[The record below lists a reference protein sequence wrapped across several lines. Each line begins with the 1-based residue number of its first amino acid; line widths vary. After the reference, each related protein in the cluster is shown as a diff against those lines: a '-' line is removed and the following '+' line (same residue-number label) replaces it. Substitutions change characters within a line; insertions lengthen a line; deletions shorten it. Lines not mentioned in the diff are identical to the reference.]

1 MHFEALLRDSDTLG
15 AERRICLLQW
25 ATALG
30 ALPAAGLAADRKIRL
45 KLYEGVGDE
54 TLPEVH
60 TCSREVREPSAS
72 KAAHTGPSAPDGPR
86 PLPNSDAHFRSPSP
100 LASCTCRPTRALSSS
115 ERSYCLRWIT
125 SPTASKTSE

>member
-1 MHFEALLRDSDTLG
+1 VAPTELSARQASGAAAREINVLRNTRVLRDSDTLG

-60 TCSREVREPSAS
+60 TCSRELHLPPYASAQQLREKLLLALDHL
-72 KAAHTGPSAPDGPR
+72 ADGFQ
-86 PLPNSDAHFRSPSP
+86 N
-100 LASCTCRPTRALSSS
+100 
-115 ERSYCLRWIT
+115 
-125 SPTASKTSE
+125 K